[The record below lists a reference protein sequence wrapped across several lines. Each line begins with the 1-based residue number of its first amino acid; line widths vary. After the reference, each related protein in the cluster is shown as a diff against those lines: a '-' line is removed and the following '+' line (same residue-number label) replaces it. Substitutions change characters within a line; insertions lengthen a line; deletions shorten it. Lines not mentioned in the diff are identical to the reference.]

1 MGNYPERDEIN
12 PRYKKRKKK
21 KKKTKEPPKHYKLR
35 VRAELPKFS
44 EESVLSRAI
53 SHTTKGQETR

>member
-1 MGNYPERDEIN
+1 MGNYPERDEKN
-12 PRYKKRKKK
+12 PRYKKKKK
-21 KKKTKEPPKHYKLR
+21 KENQEPPKHYKLR

-44 EESVLSRAI
+44 EETVLSRAT